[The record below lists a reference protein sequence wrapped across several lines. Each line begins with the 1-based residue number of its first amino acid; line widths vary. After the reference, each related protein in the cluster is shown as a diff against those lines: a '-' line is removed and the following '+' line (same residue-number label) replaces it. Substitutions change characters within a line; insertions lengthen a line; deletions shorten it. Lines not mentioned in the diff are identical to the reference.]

1 MKTSSHNKLKNI
13 TINLKSSIFG
23 QDHAI
28 DLIIDILKINSV
40 GLGNRNKP
48 IGSFLFTGPT
58 GVGKTELAIQLAKNL
73 EMDFKRF
80 DMSEYSEKHSI
91 KNFIGGDAGLVG
103 YENGGLLVNYMI
115 DNPYSILLFDEIEKA
130 DSKVLDIFL
139 QILDYGI
146 LTSTKGEIVDFS
158 NTIIIFTSN
167 LSNNH
172 TKLKK
177 TMGFISNYVLEE
189 DDSENNVNIYL
200 RPEFRGRI
208 DHIISFNEL
217 SQNMIKLIIDKNITE
232 LENKLS
238 SYNIN
243 IQLSTILKDH
253 IISIFLHNN
262 LGARSIEKFF
272 RDNINILISNEIIN
286 NIIKNCSLLTICMI
300 EETKVIYIKNITK
313 KNEKLESDSISFEL
327 NNNQWFNNAIEAQEF
342 AKNNPMISITR
353 SPCGNGY
360 IVKI

>member
-1 MKTSSHNKLKNI
+1 MRALKCLRNI
-13 TINLKSSIFG
+13 E
-23 QDHAI
+23 
-28 DLIIDILKINSV
+28 IIRKKHEMAV
-40 GLGNRNKP
+40 
-48 IGSFLFTGPT
+48 
-58 GVGKTELAIQLAKNL
+58 AKQQ
-73 EMDFKRF
+73 
-80 DMSEYSEKHSI
+80 SEAWRKAL
-91 KNFIGGDAGLVG
+91 DG

-232 LENKLS
+232 LKNKLS

-253 IISIFLHNN
+253 IVSIFLHNN

-286 NIIKNCSLLTICMI
+286 NNIKNCSLLTICMI
-300 EETKVIYIKNITK
+300 EDTKVIYIKNITK

-360 IVKI
+360 IVKK